1 MTLTP
6 DPDREKAALRDHS
19 ISSKILQHSGLQVLF
34 RTKFQ
39 KNDFTREED
48 FTSLADAVA
57 SEQRLPQREGSGS
70 LAARWPIWFEM

>member
-6 DPDREKAALRDHS
+6 DPEREKAWQLVHS
-19 ISSKILQHSGLQVLF
+19 RILEHSGLQVLF

-48 FTSLADAVA
+48 FTSLADVVA
-57 SEQRLPQREGSGS
+57 SGHGMQ
-70 LAARWPIWFEM
+70 